1 MSTLDHLETVT
12 GARLLVITD
21 AAANLIEKWVDRPE
35 DRDAKP
41 SKRNTHLKKRGRLSW
56 RPLSF

>member
-1 MSTLDHLETVT
+1 MSTLDHRLETVT

-21 AAANLIEKWVDRPE
+21 AGANLIEKPVYRPE

-41 SKRNTHLKKRGRLSW
+41 SKSAHLQKRGRLGW